1 MVSHANG
8 GTGNKAM
15 MEDTIDRFSM
25 CSSQY
30 FII

>member
-15 MEDTIDRFSM
+15 MKYTIDRFSM